1 MSKLQSVLQI
11 FRDNLKTLPR
21 EKIAQLE
28 KTLKSLEISEYVGY
42 MNWQAEMHASGMI
55 SLEDAQFIYN
65 TIKDWDSADLASK
78 LVVTQIMA
86 EYGKKKIS
94 DRSVGSKN
102 NPFKRRKV
110 ATRKRDES
118 QRNDY
123 KIIAETPWL
132 GFSDDRYRFVTVE
145 WYTTSGEV
153 KEYSSH
159 MQDRK
164 NMALYYGLYTKNKQS
179 ALTSMRARWNK
190 DYDLFRPAI
199 VDSENTIFRKT
210 ITKNKPKRKITKRN
224 TK

>member
-1 MSKLQSVLQI
+1 MSKLQAVLQI

-21 EKIAQLE
+21 EKVAQLE
-28 KTLKSLEISEYVGY
+28 KTMKELEVSEYVGY

-65 TIKDWDSADLASK
+65 TIKDWDSSDLASK

-86 EYGKKKIS
+86 EYGKKKIG
-94 DRSVGSKN
+94 DRTVGSKN

-110 ATRKRDES
+110 ATRKREES
-118 QRNDY
+118 PRHDY
-123 KIIAETPWL
+123 KLIAETPWL

-145 WYTTSGEV
+145 WYTPTGEV

-199 VDSENTIFRKT
+199 VDSENTKFRK
-210 ITKNKPKRKITKRN
+210 INQKKKPNRKATRKTR
-224 TK
+224 